1 MQWTDHKHRS
11 LVPLNIWLAW
21 TAIALLA
28 GAFAMPVSVAQNS
41 AAPTPAAVF
50 RQARSSVVLIVVS
63 ASGDKIAQG
72 SGFIVSKD
80 KVVTNYHVIAG
91 LSAAFVLFA
100 DGHTEPVTGV
110 MAADADQDAAILS
123 VRTGTRPALPLGDEL
138 NLHEGDA
145 VLAIGAPQ
153 GLELSLTNGIISAFR
168 NSEKKFLIQNTAPI
182 APGSS
187 GGPLLDSHG
196 RVVGVTTSLLVDT
209 PGVYFSIGVGTV
221 KRLLKVSPM
230 VNQPFAGATTTGSV
244 KPSPDLSETFEWVK
258 GKVEAKA
265 GGTFYYQDLWPDP
278 SEVGEEQILGLQL
291 QQSTDKCVFVLTL
304 KRRLLTRSV
313 YNSIM
318 KDTLSGCE
326 STSEDVYV
334 ETLPVYNLKQATPI
348 TLDRGVP
355 AVDLKFEGRKHKM
368 HWEGNWSRSGC
379 HDASLNR
386 KGTTEPR
393 EMMDD
398 FLLIQ
403 VYRYPA
409 EDNEDVAKRVADALS
424 HAAALCANQKPV
436 SQEPF

>member
-1 MQWTDHKHRS
+1 MQWTEHKHRS
-11 LVPLNIWLAW
+11 LVPLNSWLAR
-21 TAIALLA
+21 TAFGLLV
-28 GAFAMPVSVAQNS
+28 GAFALPVSSAQN
-41 AAPTPAAVF
+41 PPARSPADVF
-50 RQARSSVVLIVVS
+50 RQARSSVVLIVGS
-63 ASGDKIAQG
+63 EGRDKVAQG
-72 SGFIVSKD
+72 SGFIVGKD
-80 KVVTNYHVIAG
+80 KIVTNYHVIAG
-91 LSAAFVLFA
+91 LSAAVVLFA

-110 MAADADQDAAILS
+110 VAADADQDAAILN
-123 VRTGTRPALPLGDEL
+123 VRTGTRPPLPLGDEL

-221 KRLLKVSPM
+221 KRLLKGSPTM
-230 VNQPFAGATTTGSV
+230 TQPFAGATEPDDAR
-244 KPSPDLSETFEWVK
+244 PSPNLSSTFEWIK
-258 GKVEAKA
+258 GKIESKA
-265 GGTFYYQDLWPDP
+265 GGTFDYQNYLPDP
-278 SEVGEEQILGLQL
+278 SEVGLQKIHGLTL
-291 QQSTDKCVFVLTL
+291 QQSSEKCVF
-304 KRRLLTRSV
+304 LLTFKRDLLTHSV

-318 KDTLSGCE
+318 KDTQSGCE
-326 STSEDVYV
+326 LTSEEDYV
-334 ETLPVYNLKQATPI
+334 ETLPVYYLKQAKLI

-355 AVDLKFEGRKHKM
+355 AVDLKFDGKKHKM
-368 HWEGNWSRSGC
+368 HWEGNGSRTGC
-379 HDASLNR
+379 RDASLNR
-386 KGTTEPR
+386 KGTTEAR
-393 EMMDD
+393 EMLDD

-403 VYRYPA
+403 FYRYPT
-409 EDNEDVAKRVADALS
+409 EDNEDLARRVADAFN